1 MAAID
6 ALSSAALLRSAR
18 MVRMNTSPDNALLV
32 VNLGT
37 PESPTAPAVRR
48 YLAEF
53 LSDRRVVAIPPLFWK
68 PLLYGVILP
77 IRGPSRPRNTPRS
90 GCRTARR
97 WRCTR
102 AAWPR
107 A

>member
-1 MAAID
+1 
-6 ALSSAALLRSAR
+6 
-18 MVRMNTSPDNALLV
+18 MVRMNTTPDTALLV

-77 IRGPSRPRNTPRS
+77 IRGPKSAEKYAKVWLPDGSPLAVYT
-90 GCRTARR
+90 RR
-97 WRCTR
+97 LAEGLKEVMPDWHVEWAMR
-102 AAWPR
+102 
-107 A
+107 

>member
-1 MAAID
+1 MGAID

-18 MVRMNTSPDNALLV
+18 MVRMKPTPDTALLV

-53 LSDRRVVAIPPLFWK
+53 LSDRRVVAIPPLF
-68 PLLYGVILP
+68 
-77 IRGPSRPRNTPRS
+77 
-90 GCRTARR
+90 
-97 WRCTR
+97 
-102 AAWPR
+102 
-107 A
+107 